1 MKHCPACQSTFPDT
15 QDFCTNDGT
24 RLVSDESQPDLAKT
38 MVAPPPSVPPVS
50 SRDVPPTQ
58 VATNFPNYEN
68 QSQPPPPSYPPQTPP
83 TYAPQPQQP
92 SADYAPQSAQ
102 QWQQQPYAP
111 QYQQQ
116 QQYAPPGFGSPRPN
130 RKMLYIII
138 AAVVLI
144 GGVVLLIVLLSGG
157 GKSLGTYKGS
167 LSDLTPAKV
176 GSYEQK
182 KVGSL
187 EDAVGKG
194 DAEDMKKRFGY
205 DEARIAGYENAG
217 KRIILVA
224 ANFSSP
230 DAAKDGFQKLK
241 QQLSGPGVTLKEE
254 GKSKHGDG
262 NRAVYALRNG
272 PSSPE
277 FTMVMW
283 TNGSVGFLLGP
294 ASALHEG
301 KDNDPSTPSSSDILD
316 FEKNLSY

>member
-1 MKHCPACQSTFPDT
+1 
-15 QDFCTNDGT
+15 
-24 RLVSDESQPDLAKT
+24 
-38 MVAPPPSVPPVS
+38 MVATPPSVPPIS

-58 VATNFPNYEN
+58 VASNFPGYEN
-68 QSQPPPPSYPPQTPP
+68 QSQHPPPSYSSQPPP
-83 TYAPQPQQP
+83 TYAPQQP
-92 SADYAPQSAQ
+92 SADYAPQPAQ

-111 QYQQQ
+111 QYQQP
-116 QQYAPPGFGSPRPN
+116 QYAPTGYGAPRPN
-130 RKMLYIII
+130 RKMLYLGI

-144 GGVVLLIVLLSGG
+144 GGVVLLTVLLSGG

-182 KVGSL
+182 KVGSI

-194 DAEDMKKRFGY
+194 DAEDIKKRFGY
-205 DEARIAGYENAG
+205 DEARLAGYENAG
-217 KRIILVA
+217 KRLILIA

-230 DAAKDGFQKLK
+230 EKAKEAIQKLRDK
-241 QQLSGPGVTLKEE
+241 MTGPGVSLKEE

-262 NRAVYALRNG
+262 NRAVYNVRFG

-277 FTMVMW
+277 SSLVMW
-283 TNGSVGFLLGP
+283 TNGSVAFGIAP
-294 ASALHEG
+294 AAVLREEKEDSDSSL
-301 KDNDPSTPSSSDILD
+301 PSSSDILD